1 MIRNKPYSTK
11 SFGRQIESR
20 GLGLSSSFSFLRV
33 LVSPRKEVW
42 NKITARPVD
51 RVRAARASGN
61 GCEWEATRREKE
73 AHSFGWFGRSTVVG
87 MEGRSAHARLA
98 TEQLRAATLSLVCR
112 NPVQIYVQLPC
123 QQCLKSLLVLVAL
136 LYTWW
141 SITSTNTASIVLI
154 VRALRFE
161 EVKIACRGHVKE
173 KLSESSRFAIRIAAV
188 ATTASSN
195 GFADQSVSTLRT
207 VSLTFR
213 TRTTCGDVWFGKE
226 WRSSCTMTISWDRWK
241 SVIIDALSKISMPSV
256 FS

>member
-42 NKITARPVD
+42 NKITARLVD

-61 GCEWEATRREKE
+61 GCEWEATRRERE
-73 AHSFGWFGRSTVVG
+73 AHSFGWFGRSRVVG

-123 QQCLKSLLVLVAL
+123 QQCLKSLLVLVPL

-141 SITSTNTASIVLI
+141 SITFVDRYGIDRLN
-154 VRALRFE
+154 
-161 EVKIACRGHVKE
+161 
-173 KLSESSRFAIRIAAV
+173 SSRVTVRRSENRVSRPRERKIKRVLCLAV
-188 ATTASSN
+188 RDLN
-195 GFADQSVSTLRT
+195 RRCRHHRV
-207 VSLTFR
+207 V
-213 TRTTCGDVWFGKE
+213 
-226 WRSSCTMTISWDRWK
+226 
-241 SVIIDALSKISMPSV
+241 
-256 FS
+256 